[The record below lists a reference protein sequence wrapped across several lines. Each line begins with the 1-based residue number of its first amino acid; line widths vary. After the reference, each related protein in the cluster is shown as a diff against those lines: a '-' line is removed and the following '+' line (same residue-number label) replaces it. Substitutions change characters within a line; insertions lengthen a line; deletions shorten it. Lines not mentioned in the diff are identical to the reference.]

1 MIDENFSEKEILSTC
16 GEKIEIVESK
26 ANLLTAKEN
35 GKFWHSFY
43 SPQREA
49 TSLVANSECKE
60 KSTIIFC
67 SFGLGYGVLE
77 ACKNY
82 PDKTIILIEP
92 DVNYALFSFFFTDF
106 STLFSHEKL
115 ITLFGAE
122 TQQVIQIL
130 EQEGFENC
138 HFIRNQ
144 NQIEHAKNYFDAIE
158 TLIKRNKQKQQI
170 NENTYKRFGK
180 LWIKNTCKNFLQ
192 TSKNSGINFLQ
203 NSAKGKSA
211 CVIAA
216 GPTLVNILP
225 YLKEIQ
231 KRCILICVDTALKS
245 VLNYG
250 ITPEFTIMV
259 DPQYWNARHLD
270 FLDTSKT
277 TLITESAVYPSVFAY
292 KWKETYFTSSI
303 YPLGKILE
311 KNIFRQSL
319 GAGGSVATTAW
330 DFARFLGCTKVF
342 MAGLDL
348 GYPKNETHIKGSTFE
363 HWAAIKSNY
372 IDNAETKSVT
382 SLFSANP
389 IYKTDYE
396 GNKLQTDS
404 RMNLYAWWF
413 ESKCAEF
420 TETKTFS
427 LSKKSLAIPGINY
440 FSVEELINFPEQ
452 EKFDIEKNK
461 NSVCKTEN
469 QTLEKEKITFTE
481 NLKNLIL
488 EIETSIKKSTENQT
502 MEISGEI
509 EDLIFPFLDKKTFD
523 EKLNSLKE
531 LIKILAKIRI

>member
-1 MIDENFSEKEILSTC
+1 MIDNNFSEKEILSTC
-16 GEKIEIVESK
+16 NEKIEVVESK
-26 ANLLTAKEN
+26 AKVLTAKEN
-35 GKFWHSFY
+35 GKYWHSFY

-49 TSLVANSECKE
+49 SSLVTNTECKE
-60 KSTIIFC
+60 KSTIVFC

-77 ACKNY
+77 ACKNF
-82 PDKTIILIEP
+82 PEKTIILIEP

-106 STLFSHEKL
+106 SELFSHEKL

-130 EQEGFENC
+130 EQEGFDNC
-138 HFIRNQ
+138 HFIKNQ
-144 NQIEHAKNYFDAIE
+144 NQIEHEKNYFDAIE

-170 NENTYKRFGK
+170 NENTYKRFGQ
-180 LWIKNTCKNFLQ
+180 LWIKNTSKNFLQ
-192 TSKNSGINFLQ
+192 TRENSGINFLK

-216 GPTLVNILP
+216 GPTLANILP
-225 YLKEIQ
+225 YLQEIQ

-245 VLNYG
+245 VLHYG
-250 ITPEFTIMV
+250 ITPEFAVMV

-277 TLITESAVYPSVFAY
+277 NLITESAVYPSIFSY
-292 KWKETYFTSSI
+292 KWKNIYFTSSI
-303 YPLGKILE
+303 YPLGKVLE
-311 KNIFRQSL
+311 KNIFRESL

-330 DFARFLGCTKVF
+330 DFARFLGCTKIF

-348 GYPKNETHIKGSTFE
+348 AYPKNETHIKGSTFE

-372 IDNAETKSVT
+372 IDNAETKSVS

-420 TETKTFS
+420 SEIKTFS

-440 FSVEELINFPEQ
+440 FSVKELINLPEQ
-452 EKFDIEKNK
+452 EKFNIEKLK
-461 NSVCKTEN
+461 DLVCKTEN
-469 QTLEKEKITFTE
+469 QTLEKEKITFTK
-481 NLKNLIL
+481 NLKELIL
-488 EIETSIKKSTENQT
+488 QIDNYIKNSEKNQT
-502 MEISGEI
+502 MELSIEI
-509 EDLIFPFLDKKTFD
+509 ENLIFPFLKKNTFD
-523 EKLNSLKE
+523 EKQNSLKE
-531 LIKILAKIRI
+531 LIKILEKIKL

>member
-1 MIDENFSEKEILSTC
+1 MIDENFSEKMILSAC
-16 GEKIEIVESK
+16 SEKIEVLESK
-26 ANLLTAKEN
+26 ANVLTAKEN
-35 GKFWHSFY
+35 GKFWHSVY

-49 TSLVANSECKE
+49 TSLVTNSECKE
-60 KSTIIFC
+60 KSTIVFC

-77 ACKNY
+77 ACKNFT
-82 PDKTIILIEP
+82 DKTIILIEP

-138 HFIRNQ
+138 HFIKNQ

-170 NENTYKRFGK
+170 NENTYKRFGQ
-180 LWIKNTCKNFLQ
+180 LWIKNTSKNFLQ
-192 TSKNSGINFLQ
+192 ARENSGINFLK

-216 GPTLVNILP
+216 GPTLSTILP
-225 YLKEIQ
+225 YLQEIQ

-277 TLITESAVYPSVFAY
+277 TLITESAVYPSVFSY
-292 KWKETYFTSSI
+292 KWKDIYFTSSI

-330 DFARFLGCTKVF
+330 DFARFLGCNKVF

-452 EKFDIEKNK
+452 EKFDIEKIK
-461 NSVCKTEN
+461 NSVCKIEN

-481 NLKNLIL
+481 NLKELIFQ
-488 EIETSIKKSTENQT
+488 IETSIKKSTEKQT
-502 MEISGEI
+502 MEISSEI
-509 EDLIFPFLDKKTFD
+509 EDLIFPFLDKKTFN

-531 LIKILAKIRI
+531 LLKILAKIRI

>member
-1 MIDENFSEKEILSTC
+1 MINENFSEKMILSAC
-16 GEKIEIVESK
+16 SEKIEVVESK
-26 ANLLTAKEN
+26 AKVLTVKEN
-35 GKFWHSFY
+35 GKYWHSFY

-49 TSLVANSECKE
+49 SSLVTNTECKE
-60 KSTIIFC
+60 KSTIVFC

-77 ACKNY
+77 ACKNF
-82 PDKTIILIEP
+82 PEKTIILIEP

-106 STLFSHEKL
+106 SELFSHEKL

-130 EQEGFENC
+130 EQEGFDNC
-138 HFIRNQ
+138 HFIKNQ
-144 NQIEHAKNYFDAIE
+144 NQIEHEKNYFDAIE

-170 NENTYKRFGK
+170 NENTYKRFGQ
-180 LWIKNTCKNFLQ
+180 LWIKNTSKNFLQ
-192 TSKNSGINFLQ
+192 TRENSGINFLK

-216 GPTLVNILP
+216 GPTLATILP
-225 YLKEIQ
+225 YLQEIQ

-245 VLNYG
+245 VLHYG
-250 ITPEFTIMV
+250 ITPEFAVMV

-277 TLITESAVYPSVFAY
+277 NLITESAVYPSIFSY
-292 KWKETYFTSSI
+292 KWKNIYFTSSI
-303 YPLGKILE
+303 YPLGKVLE
-311 KNIFRQSL
+311 KNIFRESL

-372 IDNAETKSVT
+372 IDNAETKSVS

-420 TETKTFS
+420 SEIKTFS

-440 FSVEELINFPEQ
+440 FSVKELINLPEQ
-452 EKFDIEKNK
+452 EKFNIEKLK
-461 NSVCKTEN
+461 DLVCKTEN
-469 QTLEKEKITFTE
+469 QTLEKEKITFTK
-481 NLKNLIL
+481 NLKELIL
-488 EIETSIKKSTENQT
+488 QIDNYIKNSEKNQT
-502 MEISGEI
+502 MELSIEI
-509 EDLIFPFLDKKTFD
+509 ENLIFPFLKKNTFD
-523 EKLNSLKE
+523 EKQNSLKE
-531 LIKILAKIRI
+531 LIKILEKIKL

>member
-1 MIDENFSEKEILSTC
+1 MIDENFSDKMILSTC
-16 GEKIEIVESK
+16 NEKIEVVESK

-35 GKFWHSFY
+35 GKFWHSVY

-49 TSLVANSECKE
+49 TSLVTNSECKE
-60 KSTIIFC
+60 KSTIVFC

-77 ACKNY
+77 ACKNF

-92 DVNYALFSFFFTDF
+92 DVNYALFSFFYIDF
-106 STLFSHEKL
+106 SKIFCHEKL

-138 HFIRNQ
+138 HFIKNQ

-170 NENTYKRFGK
+170 NDNTYKRFGK

-192 TSKNSGINFLQ
+192 TSNNSGINFLK

-216 GPTLVNILP
+216 GPTLAKILP
-225 YLKEIQ
+225 YLQEIQ

-277 TLITESAVYPSVFAY
+277 TLITESAVYPSIFSY
-292 KWKETYFTSSI
+292 NWKNIYFTSSI

-311 KNIFRQSL
+311 KNIFRESL

-330 DFARFLGCTKVF
+330 DFARFLGCDKIF

-348 GYPKNETHIKGSTFE
+348 GFPKNETHIKGSTFE
-363 HWAAIKSNY
+363 HWASIKSNY
-372 IDNAETKSVT
+372 IDNAETKSVA

-420 TETKTFS
+420 LETKTFS

-452 EKFDIEKNK
+452 EKFNIENLKT
-461 NSVCKTEN
+461 SVCKTEN
-469 QTLEKEKITFTE
+469 QTLEKEKNTFTK
-481 NLKNLIL
+481 NLKELIFQ
-488 EIETSIKKSTENQT
+488 IETSVKNATEKQT
-502 MEISGEI
+502 MEISSEI
-509 EDLIFPFLDKKTFD
+509 EDLIFPFLNKKTFD

-531 LIKILAKIRI
+531 LLIILEKIKI

>member
-16 GEKIEIVESK
+16 NKKIEIVESK
-26 ANLLTAKEN
+26 TNILTAKEN

-49 TSLVANSECKE
+49 TSLVINSECKE

-106 STLFSHEKL
+106 SEVFKHEKL

-130 EQEGFENC
+130 EQENFENC
-138 HFIRNQ
+138 HFIKNQ
-144 NQIEHAKNYFDAIE
+144 NQIEHAKNYFDALE
-158 TLIKRNKQKQQI
+158 TLIKRNKQKKQI

-192 TSKNSGINFLQ
+192 TSKNSGINFLKD
-203 NSAKGKSA
+203 SAKGKSA

-216 GPTLVNILP
+216 GPSLAQILP
-225 YLKEIQ
+225 NLQEIQ

-245 VLNYG
+245 VLSYG
-250 ITPEFTIMV
+250 IQPDFTIMV

-277 TLITESAVYPSVFAY
+277 ILITESAVYPSVFSY
-292 KWKETYFTSSI
+292 EWKNIYFTSSI

-311 KNIFRQSL
+311 KNIFRESL

-348 GYPKNETHIKGSTFE
+348 GYPKNQTHIKGSTFE
-363 HWAAIKSNY
+363 HWAAIKSNH

-420 TETKTFS
+420 LETKTFS
-427 LSKKSLAIPGINY
+427 LSKSSLAIPGINY
-440 FSVEELINFPEQ
+440 FSVEELIKIPEQ
-452 EKFDIEKNK
+452 ENFDIEKLK
-461 NSVCKTEN
+461 TSVCKTEN
-469 QTLEKEKITFTE
+469 QILEKEKITFTE
-481 NLKNLIL
+481 NLKDLIL
-488 EIETSIKKSTENQT
+488 QIEISIKLSTEKQS
-502 MEISGEI
+502 MELSDEL
-509 EDLIFPFLDKKTFD
+509 EELIFPFLNKKTFD

-531 LIKILAKIRI
+531 ILKILEKIKI